1 MSNQSTTYLPFIGRL
16 LIGGIFVMS
25 GLTKISA
32 YAATTAMISAV
43 GLPFAPLGWLIAL
56 VVEIGVGLL
65 LIIGFRARAAAAVLA
80 VWCLVTAAFFHHDFA
95 DQNTMI
101 HFLKNIM
108 LAGGLLQIVHF
119 GAGALSLDQR
129 RVNSS
134 RTAAAT

>member
-1 MSNQSTTYLPFIGRL
+1 MSNQGTRYLPFIGRL

-25 GLTKISA
+25 GFSKITA

-43 GLPFAPLGWLIAL
+43 GLPLAPLGWLVAL

-65 LIIGFRARAAAAVLA
+65 LIVGFRAREASAVLA
-80 VWCLVTAAFFHHDFA
+80 IWCVVTAVFFHRDFA
-95 DQNTMI
+95 DQNMMI

-129 RVNSS
+129 RLGSS
-134 RTAAAT
+134 RATTAG

>member
-16 LIGGIFVMS
+16 LIGGIFAMS
-25 GLTKISA
+25 GLSKISA

-43 GLPFAPLGWLIAL
+43 GLPFAPLGWVVAL

-65 LIIGFRARAAAAVLA
+65 LIIGFRARTAAAVLA
-80 VWCLVTAAFFHHDFA
+80 VWCLVTAAFFHRDFG

-129 RVNSS
+129 KISSS
-134 RTAAAT
+134 RPAAAL

>member
-16 LIGGIFVMS
+16 LIGGIFAMS
-25 GLTKISA
+25 GLSKISA

-43 GLPFAPLGWLIAL
+43 GLPFAPLGWVVAL

-80 VWCLVTAAFFHHDFA
+80 VWCLVTAAFFHRDFA

-129 RVNSS
+129 KISSS
-134 RTAAAT
+134 RTAAAA